1 MSQRIAYAQQYYNT
15 YSGIEL
21 PEEIDTELDGE
32 NKIKMQNM
40 ITEAIR
46 IANDDS
52 YRYSQP
58 LRNSEF
64 YYDCSIF
71 VSRLYQKYF
80 NIPRLDYGTRS
91 KGTDNIREKCKSQY
105 VQVSMTSLQPGDVL
119 WKDGHVGLYIGNN
132 QVAEALNEAKGI
144 VVQTR
149 RTTFTEAYR
158 IIK

>member
-64 YYDCSIF
+64 YYDCSSF

-80 NIPRLDYGTRS
+80 NN
-91 KGTDNIREKCKSQY
+91 KGKIFLKILHKTKKVCYNLK
-105 VQVSMTSLQPGDVL
+105 
-119 WKDGHVGLYIGNN
+119 
-132 QVAEALNEAKGI
+132 
-144 VVQTR
+144 
-149 RTTFTEAYR
+149 R
-158 IIK
+158 IF